1 MVVEMDIRDADQAFF
16 ETVFDLLDEEVWLMD
31 RRSDG
36 EFVISKANLTAYR
49 NTGLTIGSIIGKT
62 IRDVLGDAKAHELY
76 PIYEKCLRTGQTST
90 YHEHLDFGPHRH
102 WYLTKIVPIPDPD
115 GAYRVADISLDIT
128 HRLESDALLYA
139 ISKAQLQFIKGAS
152 PNDLFAGL
160 LEDLL
165 ELTRSEYG
173 FIAEVLHD
181 DNSVPPY
188 MRLYAVNDRAWTPE
202 MRALF
207 NQTAGGMK
215 FANMSTLFGAPIVSG
230 QVVIANDPTHD
241 PRHGGVPRGHPDIR
255 TFLGV
260 PFVHNGEVLGLI
272 GLANRPSG
280 YHAALAD
287 FLQPVV
293 TGCVH
298 LILAYQ
304 TQEKRQI
311 AENDLRLLNDDL
323 EHRVAN
329 RTVELEAAN
338 AQLREHDLE
347 KSKFVGV
354 VAHELRQPI
363 SVLKMELYLLQH
375 GRAADQPRHLGKM
388 GLQIDVLAEL
398 VDNILD
404 LSRLDM
410 GQPITFTSFD
420 LNEVVL
426 TVADAYRSLAHDAG
440 LTYDV
445 DLMPDLPPMFGVA
458 NQISQVVTN
467 LIVNALR
474 YTPAGGVTIQ
484 TAYLPDIQHVQ
495 FTVSD
500 TGMGIDEADLPRLFE
515 RFYRGKQ
522 HGTQSHITGNGLGL
536 AIVKEIVD
544 LHNGTIEIQTEVG
557 RGTTFILRFPVLRE
571 DTAPSEG

>member
-1 MVVEMDIRDADQAFF
+1 MVVEMDIRDADRAFF

-36 EFVISKANLTAYR
+36 EFVISRANLTAYR
-49 NTGLTIGSIIGKT
+49 NTGLAVDSIVGRT
-62 IRDVLGDAKAHELY
+62 IRDVLGNAKAVELY
-76 PIYEKCLRTGQTST
+76 PIYEKCLRTSQTIT
-90 YHEHLDFGPHRH
+90 YHEHLDFGPQRH

-115 GAYRVADISLDIT
+115 GRYRVADISLDIT
-128 HRLESDALLYA
+128 HRMESDALLYA

-173 FIAEVLHD
+173 FIAEVLRED
-181 DNSVPPY
+181 DSVRPF
-188 MRLYAVNDRAWTPE
+188 MRMYAVNDRAWTPE

-207 NQTAGGMK
+207 NQSAGGMK
-215 FANMSTLFGAPIVSG
+215 FTNMSTLFGAPIVSG
-230 QVVIANDPTHD
+230 KVVISNDPAHD
-241 PRHGGVPRGHPDIR
+241 PRHGGLPRGHPEIR
-255 TFLGV
+255 AFLGV
-260 PFVHNGEVLGLI
+260 PFVHNGEPLGLI
-272 GLANRPSG
+272 GLANRPGG
-280 YHAALAD
+280 YTSALAD
-287 FLQPVV
+287 FLQPLV

-298 LILAYQ
+298 LILGYQ

-311 AENDLRLLNDDL
+311 AENNLRLLNDDL

-329 RTVELEAAN
+329 RTVALEAAN
-338 AQLREHDLE
+338 AQLREHDRE

-375 GRAADQPRHLGKM
+375 GRAADQPRHLNRL
-388 GLQIDVLAEL
+388 GLQIDVLSEL
-398 VDNILD
+398 IDNILD

-410 GQPITFTSFD
+410 GQPITFTFFD

-426 TVADAYRSLAHDAG
+426 TVADAYRNLAHDAG

-445 DLMPDLPPMFGVA
+445 ELMPDLPPMFGVA
-458 NQISQVVTN
+458 NQLAQVVTN

-474 YTPAGGVTIQ
+474 YTSAGGVTIQ
-484 TAYLPDIQHVQ
+484 TAYLPDVQRVQ
-495 FTVSD
+495 FSVSD

-515 RFYRGKQ
+515 RFFRGKQ
-522 HGTQSHITGNGLGL
+522 HGMKSYVTGNGLGL

-544 LHNGTIEIQTEVG
+544 LHQGTIEIQTEVG
-557 RGTTFILRFPVLRE
+557 RGTTFLVQFPVLRE
-571 DTAPSEG
+571 DTTPSEG